1 MTLPKRPGMRTDWG
15 QVEKPEKTE
24 LQDDRKATSS
34 KKADPKEAVPSSQT
48 ARKSGWIS
56 SQPSGDGKTG
66 QSAWP
71 SSLDD
76 LFLFDPNFESCW

>member
-1 MTLPKRPGMRTDWG
+1 
-15 QVEKPEKTE
+15 VEKPEKIKM
-24 LQDDRKATSS
+24 QDEPKVTGPEKAG
-34 KKADPKEAVPSSQT
+34 PKEAVPPSQT
-48 ARKSGWIS
+48 TTNSGWIS
-56 SQPSGDGKTG
+56 SQPSRDGKTS